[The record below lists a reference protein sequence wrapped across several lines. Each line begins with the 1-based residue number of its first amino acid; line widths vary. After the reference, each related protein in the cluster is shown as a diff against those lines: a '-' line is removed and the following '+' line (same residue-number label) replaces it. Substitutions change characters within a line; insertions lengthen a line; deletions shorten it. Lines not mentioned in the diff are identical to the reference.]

1 MTDASGRR
9 ASDTRDAAATAAAAC
24 LAVVLAGTALVVDVG
39 AAAAFD
45 APKRLLAFF
54 GLALAAVTLL
64 AFGRPRAAWPLGRHA
79 RTILVALGIAF
90 AGALVA
96 TLVAPR
102 AEVARGGLRGLVVLG
117 LALPLGASRACE
129 GPRRTVLLAVFLGAV
144 AVDALVSTLQSA
156 GLELFAGA
164 TVTGRADTGAFI
176 GNEGHLAQLVAF
188 AAVVSAILAWR
199 VPRADVRILAGSAFA
214 LFAVALVVNRNV
226 TALGT
231 LAAGIGTALLLLEG
245 RRALVPLA
253 AVLVLMATVVAVAPP
268 LRMRVGAA
276 VAAARTGDWDAVTT
290 WRLGAWSAA
299 AGMIRE
305 RPLVG
310 HGPGTFGAEFMRH
323 RLDAEIRQRRRLVV
337 PLLTSSFGEAHS
349 EYLQA
354 AAEAGIPATLAVLVA
369 AGGLM
374 AALAGVVRDPDD
386 PRRIEAAAIVA
397 LLGAAAVASLTWFPW
412 QRPVTA
418 VPLLLAA
425 GRGWRLVR
433 GSAAF
438 APGGPAVRAG
448 AVTVAALLVVAVA
461 PELSRYAA
469 ERRLADVTATLQGI
483 VAGGRVVPQARPQLE
498 TLAGLAAATAAA
510 DPSDTRGLVAA
521 GTAMLVAGDAGAAER
536 WYRTALARGERAEI
550 DLNLARAL
558 ALAGRQPQAEA
569 ALRRAVWVSPALI
582 ETLPAAERPRLA
594 SELAG
599 LEERLRRGELTAPP
613 ALPDPTATP

>member
-1 MTDASGRR
+1 MTA
-9 ASDTRDAAATAAAAC
+9 ARDLPATAAAIT
-24 LAVVLAGTALVVDVG
+24 LAAVLAGTALVVDPG

-45 APKRLLAFF
+45 APKRLLAFV
-54 GLALAAVTLL
+54 GLALAAATLL
-64 AFGRPRAAWPLGRHA
+64 VGGGVRIAWPEDRGARIILAALG
-79 RTILVALGIAF
+79 VAL
-90 AGALVA
+90 AGTCLA
-96 TLVAPR
+96 TLFAPR
-102 AEVARGGLRGLVVLG
+102 ADVARTGLRGLVMLG

-129 GPRRTVLLAVFLGAV
+129 GSRRHVLLTVLLGAV
-144 AVDALVSTLQSA
+144 AIDAFVSILQSA

-188 AAVVSAILAWR
+188 AGIVAAILAWR
-199 VPRADVRILAGSAFA
+199 VQRGDVRILAGSAFV

-231 LAAGIGTALLLLEG
+231 LATGIAVALVLLEG

-253 AVLVLMATVVAVAPP
+253 AVLVSMVVVVAVAAP
-268 LRMRVGAA
+268 LRTRVGAA
-276 VAAARTGDWDAVTT
+276 VAAARAGDWDAVTT

-310 HGPGTFGAEFMRH
+310 HGPGTFGAEFMAH

-337 PLLTSSFGEAHS
+337 PLLTSNFGEAHS

-354 AAEAGIPATLAVLVA
+354 AAEAGIPATLAALVA
-369 AGGLM
+369 VGALM
-374 AALAGVVRDPDD
+374 AALIGIARDPHDA
-386 PRRIEAAAIVA
+386 RRVEAATIVA
-397 LLGAAAVASLTWFPW
+397 LLGAAAVASLSWFPW

-433 GSAAF
+433 GPASAAPVG
-438 APGGPAVRAG
+438 AAAQAG
-448 AVTVAALLVVAVA
+448 AAAVAALLVVAIL
-461 PELSRYAA
+461 PELARYAG
-469 ERRLADVTATLQGI
+469 ERRLAAVTASLQGI

-498 TLAGLAAATAAA
+498 ALAAIAGATAAA

-521 GTAMLVAGDAGAAER
+521 GTAMLVAGDAETAER
-536 WYRTALARGERAEI
+536 WYLGALARGERAEI

-558 ALAGRQPQAEA
+558 ALAGRQQHAEV

-582 ETLPAAERPRLA
+582 DTLPAAERPRLA

-599 LEERLRRGELTAPP
+599 LEERLRRGDLVAPP
-613 ALPDPTATP
+613 ALPEPTTAAP

>member
-1 MTDASGRR
+1 VTR
-9 ASDTRDAAATAAAAC
+9 ASTAPARDAAATVAAAC
-24 LAVVLAGTALVVDVG
+24 VAVVLAGAALVVDVG
-39 AAAAFD
+39 AAAPFD
-45 APKRLLAFF
+45 APKRLVTFVGL
-54 GLALAAVTLL
+54 GLAAATLL
-64 AFGRPRAAWPLGRHA
+64 VVGRARVDRPSDGRAR
-79 RTILVALGIAF
+79 RILVALGLAL
-90 AGALVA
+90 AGAALA
-96 TLVAPR
+96 TLLSPR
-102 AEVARGGLRGLVVLG
+102 PDVARTGLRGLVVLG
-117 LALPLGASRACE
+117 LALPLGASRVCA
-129 GPRRTVLLAVFLGAV
+129 GSRRNVLLAVFLGA
-144 AVDALVSTLQSA
+144 AALDALVSLFQSA

-164 TVTGRADTGAFI
+164 AVTGRADTGAFV

-188 AAVVSAILAWR
+188 AAVVAAMLVWR
-199 VPRADVRILAGSAFA
+199 VARADVRILAGSALV
-214 LFAVALVVNRNV
+214 LFVVALVVNRNV

-231 LAAGIGTALLLLEG
+231 LATGIGVALVLLEG

-253 AVLVLMATVVAVAPP
+253 AVLALLVTVVAVAPP
-268 LRMRVGAA
+268 LRARVAAA
-276 VAAARTGDWDAVTT
+276 VASARAGDWDAVTT

-299 AGMIRE
+299 ALMIGE

-310 HGPGTFGAEFMRH
+310 YGPGTFGAEFMAH

-354 AAEAGIPATLAVLVA
+354 AAEAGVPATLAVLVA
-369 AGGLM
+369 AGALLAG
-374 AALAGVVRDPDD
+374 LAGVARDPNDA
-386 PRRIEAAAIVA
+386 RRVEAATIAA
-397 LLGAAAVASLTWFPW
+397 LLGAAGVASLTWFPW

-418 VPLLLAA
+418 VPLLLMA

-433 GSAAF
+433 GPASP
-438 APGGPAVRAG
+438 APAGGGVRAV
-448 AVTVAALLVVAVA
+448 AMTVAALLALLIV
-461 PELSRYAA
+461 PEVPRYAA

-483 VAGGRVVPQARPQLE
+483 AAGGRVVPGARPQLE
-498 TLAGLAAATAAA
+498 TLAALAGATAAA

-521 GTAMLVAGDAGAAER
+521 GTAMLLAGDTGAAER

-558 ALAGRQPQAEA
+558 ALAGRQQDAEA

-582 ETLPAAERPRLA
+582 DTLPASERPRLV

-613 ALPDPTATP
+613 ALPDPTAPVS